1 MINMNR
7 QMIDRKTRN
16 EIIELW
22 RQRENKASIQRKT
35 GVSQPTIRKIIR
47 EAGLDENSYD
57 ASSFDDTSNLMQK
70 LSRAENEHRTARSI
84 DTSYRSGENQQSS
97 IHIAPKDVFIINL
110 EQNWPYRS
118 NTTLQCLYNGAP
130 IWKIPRLLKPMY
142 NDHVISRIMQEIER
156 QGQRK
161 IYEVTVI
168 HYGYGREHVA
178 VKMLNGY
185 TLS

>member
-1 MINMNR
+1 MNR

-70 LSRAENEHRTARSI
+70 LSRAENEHRAR
-84 DTSYRSGENQQSS
+84 
-97 IHIAPKDVFIINL
+97 APKDVFIINL

-130 IWKIPRLLKPMY
+130 IWEIPRLLKPMY